1 MIDFGQPA
9 DDLERHN
16 RRIKMAKF
24 KIQKSATVNQYADA
38 LNVIGGTGGLTT
50 ITGSQVQAQVN
61 VVQTGTTANG
71 SLLRARGR
79 SKFLVADTTNTIQ
92 DEDFTNGNIYVIKTV
107 DDTDWAALGGPKNAV
122 AGDIF
127 TCIAQN
133 PALTTGGNAYGAQ
146 VCRLVNKLGAELEP
160 GEMSMTMDK
169 AVLVSAN
176 LRATGGGTA
185 TTAHITYAVAN
196 VAGVIS
202 GPITSSDPTV
212 QVINN
217 TGLNGNVVVT
227 GVSIAN
233 GLANASVTFS
243 SQSVSNSTRDMYV
256 TAYVGRLDNKFA
268 RDFQGNKYPY
278 TFSNPTATTV
288 RLPQA

>member
-1 MIDFGQPA
+1 
-9 DDLERHN
+9 
-16 RRIKMAKF
+16 MAKF

-38 LNVIGGTGGLTT
+38 LNIIGGTGGLTT
-50 ITGSQVQAQVN
+50 ITGNQIQAQVN

-79 SKFLVADTTNTIQ
+79 SKFLVADTSNTIE
-92 DEDFTNGNIYVIKTV
+92 DENFTNGNVYVIKTV
-107 DDTDWAALGGPKNAV
+107 DDTNWAALGGPKDAV

-127 TCIAQN
+127 TVIAQN
-133 PALTTGGNAYGAQ
+133 PALSTNGNAYGAQ
-146 VCRLVNKLGAELEP
+146 VCRLVNKLAAELSP
-160 GEMSMTMDK
+160 GEMSITMDK
-169 AVLVSAN
+169 AILASAN

-202 GPITSSDPTV
+202 GPVTTSDPEI
-212 QVINN
+212 QVING

-227 GVSIAN
+227 GVVIAN
-233 GLANASVTFS
+233 GLANASISFS

-256 TAYVGRLDNKFA
+256 TSYVARLDNKFA

-278 TFSNPTATTV
+278 TFSNPTSTTV
-288 RLPQA
+288 RLPTA

>member
-1 MIDFGQPA
+1 
-9 DDLERHN
+9 
-16 RRIKMAKF
+16 MAKF

-38 LNVIGGTGGLTT
+38 LNVVGGTGGLTT

-92 DEDFTNGNIYVIKTV
+92 DENFTNGNIYVIKNV
-107 DDTDWAALGGPKNAV
+107 LDTNWAALGGPKNPV

-133 PALTTGGNAYGAQ
+133 PALTTSGNAYGAQ
-146 VCRLVNKLGAELEP
+146 VCKLVNKLGAELEP

-176 LRATGGGTA
+176 LRATAGGTA

-227 GVSIAN
+227 GVTIAN
-233 GLANASVTFS
+233 GLANASISFS

>member
-1 MIDFGQPA
+1 
-9 DDLERHN
+9 
-16 RRIKMAKF
+16 MAKF
-24 KIQKSATVNQYADA
+24 KIQKSATVNLYADA
-38 LNVIGGTGGLTT
+38 LNVIGGTGGLAT
-50 ITGSQVQAQVN
+50 ITGSQIQAQVN
-61 VVQTGTTANG
+61 VVQNGTQANG

-92 DEDFTNGNIYVIKTV
+92 DEALTNGNAYVVKTV
-107 DDTDWAALGGPKNAV
+107 GTTDWAALGGPKDAV

-133 PALTTGGNAYGAQ
+133 SALTTTGSAYGAQ
-146 VCRLVNKLGAELEP
+146 VCKLVNKLPQELSP
-160 GEMSMTMDK
+160 GEMSITMDK
-169 AVLVSAN
+169 AVLLSAN
-176 LRATGGGTA
+176 LKQNGSPATSA
-185 TTAHITYAVAN
+185 YVTYAVGN

-202 GPITSSDPTV
+202 GPVTTSDPEV

-227 GVSIAN
+227 NVTIAN
-233 GLANASVTFS
+233 GLANASISFS
-243 SQSVSNSTRDMYV
+243 SQAVSNSTRDMYV

-268 RDFQGNKYPY
+268 HDFQGNKYPY

>member
-1 MIDFGQPA
+1 
-9 DDLERHN
+9 
-16 RRIKMAKF
+16 MAKF

-50 ITGSQVQAQVN
+50 ITGSQIQAQVN
-61 VVQTGTTANG
+61 VAQTGTTANG

-79 SKFLVADTTNTIQ
+79 SKFLVADTTNTIE
-92 DEDFTNGNIYVIKTV
+92 DENITTGSIYVIKTV
-107 DDTDWAALGGPKNAV
+107 DNTDWAALGGPKDAV

-127 TCIAQN
+127 TCINQN
-133 PALTTGGNAYGAQ
+133 ASLTTNGNAYGAQ
-146 VCRLVNKLGAELEP
+146 VCRLVNKLPAELEP
-160 GEMSMTMDK
+160 GEMSITMDK

-185 TTAHITYAVAN
+185 TTAHITYAVGN

-202 GPITSSDPTV
+202 GPVTTSDPTV
-212 QVINN
+212 QVING

-227 GVSIAN
+227 GVTITN
-233 GLANASVTFS
+233 GLANASISFS
-243 SQSVSNSTRDMYV
+243 SQTVTNSTRDVYV
-256 TAYVGRLDNKFA
+256 TAYVARLDNKFA

-278 TFSNPTATTV
+278 TFSNPTSTTV